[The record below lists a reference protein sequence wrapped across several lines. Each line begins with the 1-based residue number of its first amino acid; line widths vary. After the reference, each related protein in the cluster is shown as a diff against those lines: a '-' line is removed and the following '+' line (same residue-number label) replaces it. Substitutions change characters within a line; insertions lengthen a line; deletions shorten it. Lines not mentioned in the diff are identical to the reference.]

1 MALGLTRR
9 GIEHR
14 IARGRLHIVGR
25 GIYAVGRPELTPQGR
40 WMAAVLACG
49 GPGIAALSHSSA
61 AALFKI
67 GVEQAAG
74 IEISRRSPDEI
85 RRPGIKIHRRPALRD
100 GWYGFCEGIPITSPV
115 QTLIDLATRHG
126 AVKME
131 RAMNEADHLGLV
143 RTDNLRKA
151 LDDHPGEP
159 GVARLRTIID
169 RATFRYTRSELE
181 RAFLPLARRAGFPA
195 PRTSVYLNGYEVDFH
210 FPELGLVIET
220 DSLTY
225 HRTAA
230 QQKKDH
236 ERDQAHTATGLGTL
250 RFTHGQ
256 IKFEPGHVVR
266 VLRAT
271 AMHRLTP

>member
-1 MALGLTRR
+1 VSRYSR
-9 GIEHR
+9 PE
-14 IARGRLHIVGR
+14 RGR
-25 GIYAVGRPELTPQGR
+25 
-40 WMAAVLACG
+40 
-49 GPGIAALSHSSA
+49 AALA
-61 AALFKI
+61 
-67 GVEQAAG
+67 
-74 IEISRRSPDEI
+74 
-85 RRPGIKIHRRPALRD
+85 
-100 GWYGFCEGIPITSPV
+100 
-115 QTLIDLATRHG
+115 
-126 AVKME
+126 
-131 RAMNEADHLGLV
+131 
-143 RTDNLRKA
+143 
-151 LDDHPGEP
+151 
-159 GVARLRTIID
+159 
-169 RATFRYTRSELE
+169 
-181 RAFLPLARRAGFPA
+181 LARRAGFPA

-236 ERDQAHTATGLGTL
+236 ARDQAHTATGLGTL